1 MSTVS
6 ARLPNNLEAQLE
18 EYVERETMDRSTAV
32 RRLLADGLSE
42 WRRDRAVELVRE
54 GEATV
59 SRGGAELAKMDVWAF
74 TDLLE
79 EPRCYLGRR
88 RGACTRP
95 RRALSDGGATR
106 LRRAPLIHLARVD
119 RLDVALERV
128 EPWLVPDPVYE
139 KS

>member
-59 SRGGAELAKMDVWAF
+59 SRGGQ
-74 TDLLE
+74 
-79 EPRCYLGRR
+79 
-88 RGACTRP
+88 
-95 RRALSDGGATR
+95 S
-106 LRRAPLIHLARVD
+106 
-119 RLDVALERV
+119 
-128 EPWLVPDPVYE
+128 
-139 KS
+139 